1 MPSDAIPCISFAAIV
16 ALYTGALPAGAAG
29 NRLDHDLLSSF
40 EHHAAIEI
48 QLFAREPDVVDP
60 VALCFAANGDCF
72 VVEMRDY
79 PYGFG
84 PDRKPGGTLRLLRDR
99 DGDGR
104 ADESHLF
111 AEGLSFPTSV
121 TPWRNGVLV
130 LEPPRITFLAD
141 TDGDDRADVRE
152 VILEGLGLGVTD
164 SNANGLRWGPDAA
177 LHAANGGNGG
187 TLTSPLR
194 PGEDLRLENSDFTFD
209 PDTGTS
215 ERSFQTS
222 GGFGLVFHDWGQSFA
237 TYNINYLQQ
246 RIVPLS
252 YFTGQPQLPSIDA
265 TRNISAHGESARIFP
280 IVQAVT
286 RVNHPEQA
294 GHFSSAGGMGIL
306 VNAPEFAAL
315 QDSIFVCD
323 VVCNIV
329 HRDLLL
335 EDGPV
340 FRGERAPEE
349 QQREFIA
356 SRDPAFRPLGLEH
369 GPDGALY
376 LPDMQRDVIEHPD
389 YIPAKVLRDLDIRA
403 GEDRG
408 RVYRIVPAGA
418 GELSRET
425 LERREPSELATLLA
439 SPKPWV
445 RLTAQRLL
453 FEQKSD
459 GSADLI
465 RSQALPA
472 EPPYS
477 KVLAL
482 HLLHVLEALRAD
494 DLDRAYRDPHPGV
507 RENAVRL
514 AESLLP
520 APEAARIVFE
530 ASRDPH
536 ARVRFQAALALGRVA
551 GSESVEA
558 LRQILV
564 ADGGDPWSR
573 FAVLCSAGDHAA
585 DLLGLVL
592 EEAATGPAEDV
603 VRLTPAIRELAA
615 VAAAGDAT
623 AATAMLTMTHEAM
636 NAPGGALVAPALVE
650 GIRDGWRRRPSSQ
663 LAAGLAAPVLKAADG
678 LDLESL
684 APALCELVRMTG
696 LDFPPRLRA
705 AVNAALGVA
714 ASRQANIE
722 TRSAALALLARLP
735 AEEAFPV
742 VSAVLTEAAPGDL
755 QKRALDALGTLRHPD
770 TAIFL
775 LSHWNRLSPV
785 LRPAAVRLILSRQP
799 YHAALLDALEGGQV
813 RVSELN
819 LDLEQRRTL
828 LRWSSPAIAKRAAH
842 YFGDEEYGNRKEA
855 VEEWL
860 AALPAKGDPEAGAI
874 VFDARCA
881 ACHQAGGRG
890 LAVGPDLTG
899 VWHRSIEDLLSH
911 IVDPNMAIDPGY
923 VACIV
928 ETNTDDVHM
937 GLLVEDTADAVTL
950 VLPGGARATVSRPA
964 IRTFRTLDTSL
975 MPEGLELGLT
985 PEEMRSLI
993 AFLQEK
999 PPD

>member
-1 MPSDAIPCISFAAIV
+1 MSVDAISCVSLAAIAV
-16 ALYTGALPAGAAG
+16 LWGGPFSALGAENGV
-29 NRLDHDLLSSF
+29 DQELLSSF
-40 EHHAAIEI
+40 EHHAGIGI

-60 VALCFAANGDCF
+60 VALCFSANGDCF

-84 PDRKPGGTLRLLRDR
+84 PERKPGGTLRLLRDR

-111 AEGLSFPTSV
+111 AEDLSFPTSV

-130 LEPPRITFLAD
+130 MEPPRITFLAD

-152 VILEGLGLGVTD
+152 VILDGLGLGVTD
-164 SNANGLRWGPDAA
+164 SNANGLRWGPDCR

-187 TLTSPLR
+187 SLTSPLR
-194 PGEDLRLENSDFTFD
+194 SGEVLHLENADFTFD
-209 PDTGTS
+209 PDTGAA

-252 YFTGQPQLPSIDA
+252 SLAGQPQLPSIDV

-306 VNAPEFAAL
+306 VNSPLFAGL
-315 QDSIFVCD
+315 EDSVFVCD

-335 EDGPV
+335 EDGPI
-340 FRGERAPEE
+340 FRGQRAPGEE
-349 QQREFIA
+349 EREFIS

-389 YIPAKVLRDLDIRA
+389 YIPSKVLRNMDIRA
-403 GEDRG
+403 GQDRG
-408 RVYRIVPAGA
+408 RIYRIVPAGGGA
-418 GELSRET
+418 LSREP
-425 LERREPSELATLLA
+425 LEGQETSALAVLLTSA
-439 SPKPWV
+439 KPWV

-453 FEQKSD
+453 FEQRSED
-459 GSADLI
+459 SAALI
-465 RSQALPA
+465 RAHA
-472 EPPYS
+472 MEGGPPCA

-482 HLLHVLEALRAD
+482 HLLHRLGALRSE

-520 APEAARIVFE
+520 VRGAARVILE
-530 ASRDPH
+530 GAGDPH
-536 ARVRFQAALALGRVA
+536 ARVRFQAALSLSKVPGA
-551 GSESVEA
+551 ESLEA
-558 LRQILV
+558 LRQIMITG
-564 ADGGDPWSR
+564 AGDGWSR
-573 FAVLCSAGDHAA
+573 FAVLSASRNRAA
-585 DLLGLVL
+585 DLLGILLRHAL
-592 EEAATGPAEDV
+592 EEPPEATA
-603 VRLTPAIRELAA
+603 RLTSAIRELTA
-615 VAAAGDAT
+615 VAAAEDT
-623 AATAMLTMTHEAM
+623 TSAAAVVTRTLEAM
-636 NAPGGALVAPALVE
+636 AAPGGVLVAPALVE
-650 GIRDGWRRRPSSQ
+650 GIRDGWKRRPSSQ
-663 LAAGLAAPVLKAADG
+663 LPAGLVAPLLIAGDELEMPSLVPALLELARLTG
-678 LDLESL
+678 LDL
-684 APALCELVRMTG
+684 
-696 LDFPPRLRA
+696 PPRLRA
-705 AVNAALGVA
+705 AVDDALRLA
-714 ASRQANIE
+714 ASGQASIE
-722 TRSAALALLARLP
+722 TRIAALDVLDRLP
-735 AEEAFPV
+735 AEEAFPF
-742 VSAVLTEAAPGDL
+742 VSPILTEAVPAGL
-755 QKRALDALGTLRHPD
+755 QNRALDALGTLRHPE
-770 TAIFL
+770 TATFL
-775 LSHWNRLSPV
+775 LRHWKHLSPT
-785 LRPAAVRLILSRQP
+785 LRPAAVRLLLSRTP
-799 YHAALLDALEGGQV
+799 YHTSLLDALERGDV

-828 LRWSSPAIAKRAAH
+828 LRWSSPAIAERAAH
-842 YFGDEEYGNRKEA
+842 FFGDEEYGNRKEA

-860 AALPAKGDPEAGAI
+860 AALPPAGDVKAGAA

-881 ACHQAGGRG
+881 ACHQAAGRG
-890 LAVGPDLTG
+890 QPVGPDLTG
-899 VWHRSIEDLLSH
+899 VWHRSVEDLLSH
-911 IVDPNMAIDPGY
+911 IIDPNMAIDPGY

-928 ETNTDDVHM
+928 ETHSDDVHM
-937 GLLVEDTADAVTL
+937 GLLAEDTADAVTL
-950 VLPGGARATVSRPA
+950 VLTGGARTTVPRST
-964 IRTFRTLDTSL
+964 IRTFRTLETSL

-993 AFLQEK
+993 AFLQER